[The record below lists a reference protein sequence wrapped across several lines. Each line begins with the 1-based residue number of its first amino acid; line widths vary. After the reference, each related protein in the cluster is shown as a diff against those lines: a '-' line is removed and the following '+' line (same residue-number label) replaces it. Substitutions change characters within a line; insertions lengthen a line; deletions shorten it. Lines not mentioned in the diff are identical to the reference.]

1 MFPRRMGSQAELP
14 ICPPE
19 TRATRGSRDITVRM
33 NRREV
38 IIGLSTAALMPASQA
53 PPRATRYCRFRKGD
67 VTSFGVVDGETV
79 RQLAGD
85 LFSDAKETGARHKL
99 SEVKLLHPIASPSKI
114 LALAGNYQSHLGS
127 AAPRT
132 NPEPFYKP
140 PSCLQNPEDPI
151 VIPPGAKD
159 VHFECELVIVIGRK
173 ATRVNAAAAKDC
185 IFGVTCGN
193 DVSERIWQNDPKTKD
208 VQWWRAKGADTFGP
222 IGPVIAR
229 GIDYGNLKIQTRLNG
244 KVMQEDTTAHLV
256 HNCENVVSFISQ
268 AVTLHPGDL
277 IFTGTPGKTSPM
289 KPGDVVEVEIEGIG
303 ILRNPVRGS

>member
-1 MFPRRMGSQAELP
+1 
-14 ICPPE
+14 
-19 TRATRGSRDITVRM
+19 M

-38 IIGLSTAALMPASQA
+38 IAGLTVAALMPAAQA
-53 PPRATRYCRFRKGD
+53 APMVTRYCRFRRGG
-67 VTSFGVVDGETV
+67 VAAFGIVDGDTV

-85 LFSDAKETGARHKL
+85 LFANPRETGARHKL
-99 SEVKLLHPIASPSKI
+99 NEVKLLHPIAAPSKI

-127 AAPRT
+127 AAPRA

-159 VHFECELVIVIGRK
+159 VHFECELVIVIGKKSTR
-173 ATRVNAAAAKDC
+173 ATAAEAGDC

-193 DVSERIWQNDPKTKD
+193 DVSDRIWQNHPKTKD

-222 IGPVIAR
+222 TGPVIAR
-229 GIDYGNLKIQTRLNG
+229 GIDYRNLNIQTRLNG
-244 KVMQEDTTAHLV
+244 KVMQQDNTAHLV
-256 HNCENVVSFISQ
+256 HNCESVVSFISQ
-268 AVTLHPGDL
+268 AVTLYPGDL
-277 IFTGTPGKTSPM
+277 IFTGTPGTTSPM

-303 ILRNPVRGS
+303 VLRNPVRGS